1 MIPTGPTMAML
12 RRPSYGQL
20 FHGSGGR
27 YPGEESCFPLGDNA
41 SGSSLLGGGNACR
54 FLLSPRHNSY
64 MSGFL
69 FSGDAD
75 GFLLFSS
82 GGIVFFPGS
91 LGTMIGRCRFE
102 MYPYIYYFIFT
113 CTRLVYRLYHN
124 FFVAKD
130 VQKRCES
137 TRLIVLAT

>member
-1 MIPTGPTMAML
+1 MAML

-113 CTRLVYRLYHN
+113 CTRISFISQ
-124 FFVAKD
+124 FFCCERCA
-130 VQKRCES
+130 KRCES

>member
-1 MIPTGPTMAML
+1 MAML

-113 CTRLVYRLYHN
+113 CTRISFTSSYITIFLLR
-124 FFVAKD
+124 KMCKRD
-130 VQKRCES
+130 VK
-137 TRLIVLAT
+137 VLD